1 VKRFRFRCGHAVA
14 VGRSHLIKG
23 VGCQDCAGHLNDRKN
38 SSLLALAD
46 GVGSAAFGG
55 EGARL
60 AVDTALE
67 RGIDVTDLAELASL
81 VHERLR
87 QMAEQR
93 GVEPKEFATTLL
105 IARLVRGSEGG
116 IDVSTIHVGDGVIVG
131 GGRSATSVISPPSR
145 GEYANVTYSITA
157 SDWTDHAVLKQCRLT
172 IGEGVLLMSDGP
184 EAVLY
189 DKRTNSAAPACGDI
203 LGWATDVRASR
214 FQRSLARS
222 LREVVR
228 PATTDDLS
236 IACAVSVG

>member
-1 VKRFRFRCGHAVA
+1 MKRFRFRSGHAVA
-14 VGRSHLIKG
+14 AGRSHLIKG
-23 VGCQDCAGHLNDRKN
+23 VGCQDWAGHLNDRKN

-46 GVGSAAFGG
+46 GVGLAEFGG

-60 AVDTALE
+60 AVDTALAHA
-67 RGIDVTDLAELASL
+67 DVTDLAELASL
-81 VHERLR
+81 VHERIR
-87 QMAEQR
+87 RVAEHR
-93 GVEPKEFATTLL
+93 GVEPKRFATTLL
-105 IARLVRGSEGG
+105 VARLTRVSNGG
-116 IDVSTIHVGDGVIVG
+116 VDVSTVHVGDGVIVG
-131 GGRSATSVISPPSR
+131 GSRTATSVISPPSR

-157 SDWTDHAVLKQCRLT
+157 SDWTDHAVLNRCRLA

-203 LGWATDVRASR
+203 LGWATEVSAAR
-214 FQRSLARS
+214 FQSSLARS

-236 IACAVSVG
+236 IACAVSVVD